1 MPIYLALMI
10 ASKVTGSELPTF
22 EEFIGEEV
30 KYSKRTAEEI
40 ENDFESIIQKARETE
55 HGEYI

>member
-1 MPIYLALMI
+1 MPIYLALMV

-22 EEFIGEEV
+22 EEFMGEEV
-30 KYSKRTAEEI
+30 KHTKRTAEEI